1 MSKWIR
7 KGDKV
12 VVISGND
19 KGKSGEV
26 ISRKKERV
34 IVQGVN
40 IRKKHAKRQQKA
52 PGAEILE
59 MEMPFHIS
67 KVSLCNSDGKPIKPK
82 VRLNKKS
89 GEKELFYLEGE
100 REVMLRQVKK
110 QS

>member
-12 VVISGND
+12 VVIAGNE

-26 ISRKKERV
+26 IGRNEDRV
-34 IVQGVN
+34 LVQGVN

-59 MEMPFHIS
+59 MEVPLH
-67 KVSLCNSDGKPIKPK
+67 VSNVALCDGDGKAVKAK
-82 VRLNKKS
+82 VRTNKS
-89 GEKELFYLEGE
+89 GAKELYYLEGE
-100 REVMLRQVKK
+100 KEVTLRQVRKH
-110 QS
+110 S